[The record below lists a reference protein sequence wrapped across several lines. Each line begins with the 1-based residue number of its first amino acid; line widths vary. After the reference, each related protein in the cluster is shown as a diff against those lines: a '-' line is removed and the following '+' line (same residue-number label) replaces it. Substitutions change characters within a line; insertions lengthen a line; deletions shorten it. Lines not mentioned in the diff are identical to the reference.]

1 MMFLTLALL
10 GCKHQAPPAP
20 PASTSPRGSHVVLQT
35 GLAAAPPP
43 PTRGAS
49 AERSAM
55 LRVLKESESACRV
68 CYERAVARDP
78 YAYGDIKVVITLAAD
93 GGVEEAAYRYSTL
106 GDAQMEACVM
116 ERVALLQFPRP
127 SKPGLT
133 LAYPFIFT
141 SDLTPREV
149 TRALLVQH
157 GLEIAA
163 GDEPLSFEEDDEPI
177 PAQGEDGWWET
188 W

>member
-1 MMFLTLALL
+1 MTLFTLALL
-10 GCKHQAPPAP
+10 GCAQKQPPP
-20 PASTSPRGSHVVLQT
+20 PPVSTSPRGSHVVLQT
-35 GLAAAPPP
+35 GLAASPPP
-43 PTRGAS
+43 ATRGAT
-49 AERSAM
+49 AERTAM
-55 LRVLKESESACRV
+55 LKVLKQAESACRV

-78 YAYGDIKVVITLAAD
+78 YSYGDIKVVITLAAD
-93 GGVEEAAYRYSTL
+93 GSVEESTYRYSTL
-106 GDAQMEACVM
+106 GDTEMEDCIM
-116 ERVALLQFPRP
+116 ERVALLEFPRP

-157 GLEIAA
+157 GLAVA
-163 GDEPLSFEEDDEPI
+163 VGDEPLSFEEDDEPV